1 MIGSFSALQRA
12 EIAEIATSERLRRL
26 SRSFSALQRAEI
38 AEIGLA
44 GGRRWRKDS
53 FSALQRAEIAEI
65 PQELQRRPANVQVS
79 VLFNEP
85 KLLKSANQIV
95 RPFLSTVSVL
105 FNEPK
110 LLKSN
115 PSDDDGN
122 DNDCF
127 SALQRAEIAEI
138 PTSAPC
144 PTRVPDPDTCTSSL
158 LSLPGVS
165 SQHSYLSM
173 DGRVSQLDFCAR
185 TASSCETRCFP
196 FQ

>member
-1 MIGSFSALQRA
+1 MSDVVIKLSAIDAASGVLERVAQNVRGVGKAADAQRGAFGALEQVAVGALRQIGAA
-12 EIAEIATSERLRRL
+12 AVN
-26 SRSFSALQRAEI
+26 
-38 AEIGLA
+38 LA
-44 GGRRWRKDS
+44 G
-53 FSALQRAEIAEI
+53 
-65 PQELQRRPANVQVS
+65 
-79 VLFNEP
+79 
-85 KLLKSANQIV
+85 
-95 RPFLSTVSVL
+95 
-105 FNEPK
+105 
-110 LLKSN
+110 
-115 PSDDDGN
+115 
-122 DNDCF
+122 F